1 MKTLKELSEMP
12 REQIKVIDKGAMYG
26 FPLTWKDH
34 IIIMYDGLSQTH
46 LRSTVFPFGLCD
58 GVPKKKSG
66 GFREGSG
73 RKPLPK
79 GEKKSPITIQV
90 EDKIISEFGGKDRL
104 KKILYNCIKQRI

>member
-12 REQIKVIDKGAMYG
+12 REQIKVIDKGAMSG
-26 FPLTWKDH
+26 FPITWKDH

-66 GFREGSG
+66 GSRPGSG
-73 RKPLPK
+73 AHRLPES
-79 GEKKSPITIQV
+79 EKKIAVTVFVERHKVTDLGGLLQV
-90 EDKIISEFGGKDRL
+90 KKIIV
-104 KKILYNCIKQRI
+104 NCINQKL